1 MTTHLPPRHSVPPP
15 RLSMDEYVELVE
27 STLRERDPRLA
38 GRQKELEERV
48 RSRFSL
54 AEAGD
59 KA

>member
-1 MTTHLPPRHSVPPP
+1 
-15 RLSMDEYVELVE
+15 MDEYVELVE

-54 AEAGD
+54 AEAVD